1 MGPDDVIV
9 VRIYGKRSDLWI
21 DREREVKAMVMLHS
35 NGCAAPVFCQFEN
48 GIAYG
53 FVQGVSINL
62 DLAQKMP
69 VQRYAYVSVGLLLWY
84 L

>member
-1 MGPDDVIV
+1 MGPDDIII
-9 VRIYGKRSDLWI
+9 VRIYGKRSGLWI
-21 DREREVKAMVMLHS
+21 DREQEVKVMVILHS

-62 DLAQKMP
+62 DLAQKLPM
-69 VQRYAYVSVGLLLWY
+69 QRYDHVSVSLLL
-84 L
+84 